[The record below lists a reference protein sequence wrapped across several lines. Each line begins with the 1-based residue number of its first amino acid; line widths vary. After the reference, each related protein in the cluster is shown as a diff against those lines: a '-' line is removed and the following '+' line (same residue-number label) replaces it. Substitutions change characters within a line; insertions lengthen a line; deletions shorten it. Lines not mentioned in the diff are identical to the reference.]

1 MTKIF
6 TNPFVYLILFM
17 ILVHTARLI
26 TKTPF
31 HGQKTYVPST
41 DKMFITLYILSNN
54 NHTNQSNIVN
64 R

>member
-41 DKMFITLYILSNN
+41 DKMFITLYTFFLIIITLINLL
-54 NHTNQSNIVN
+54 
-64 R
+64 